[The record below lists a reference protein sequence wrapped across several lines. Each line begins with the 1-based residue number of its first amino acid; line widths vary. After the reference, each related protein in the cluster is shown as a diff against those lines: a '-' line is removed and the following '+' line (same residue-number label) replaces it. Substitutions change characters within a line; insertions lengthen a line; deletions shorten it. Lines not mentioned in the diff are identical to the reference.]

1 MIGLTLHKHSNNP
14 IEVSFK
20 ELTGK
25 EELGLATLGGTDME
39 DMHWLLEQIITD
51 IYSGNSRIKL
61 EELTLSD
68 FDLCVSHL
76 YEQLYGSRVN
86 CEVGCQ
92 FCGEGF
98 EFDIE
103 LPDFKSTIFHA
114 QNEYG
119 RNEEGDYTLSDSEMV
134 FSLPKVS
141 DLKRLKDSPAESWL
155 KTFLKNG
162 DCDHEQL
169 QEHIETAGPLMSQDI
184 SANCPNCSKTNL
196 VRFDLTRYCLQSL
209 KEEQKFLLKE
219 VHIIANKYG
228 WGLYDILLLTR
239 SVRRQFASFIIA
251 DNKVLRAYS

>member
-1 MIGLTLHKHSNNP
+1 MIGLTLHKHSEKA

-25 EELGLATLGGTDME
+25 EELGLAKFGGTEMDEMY
-39 DMHWLLEQIITD
+39 WLLEQIITD
-51 IYSGNSRIKL
+51 ISSNDERLKL
-61 EELTLSD
+61 DELTLSD

-86 CEVGCQ
+86 CEVNCQ
-92 FCGEGF
+92 FCSDGF

-103 LPDFKSTIFHA
+103 LSDFKKTIFLD
-114 QNEYG
+114 QKNYS
-119 RNEEGDYTLSDSEMV
+119 RNKNGDYISNKGEEV
-134 FSLPKVS
+134 FTLPKVS
-141 DLKRLKDSPAESWL
+141 DLKNLKECPAESWL
-155 KTFLKNG
+155 KQFLQQG
-162 DCDHEQL
+162 ECHYEQL

-184 SANCPNCSKTNL
+184 SADCPNCGESNL

-228 WGLYDILLLTR
+228 WGLDQILSLTR
-239 SVRRQFASFIIA
+239 SVRRQFAGFIIA

>member
-1 MIGLTLHKHSNNP
+1 MIGLTLHRHSDKV

-25 EELGLATLGGTDME
+25 EELGLASLGGTDME
-39 DMHWLLEQIITD
+39 EMHWLLEQIITD
-51 IYSGNSRIKL
+51 IQSNNHRIKL

-86 CEVGCQ
+86 CEVSCQ
-92 FCGEGF
+92 FCGDGF

-103 LPDFKSTIFHA
+103 LSDFKSTMFLA
-114 QNEYG
+114 QKEYS
-119 RNEEGDYTLSDSEMV
+119 RNEDGDYVSTNEQQV
-134 FSLPKVS
+134 FTLPKVS
-141 DLKRLKDSPAESWL
+141 DLKSLKNNPAESWL
-155 KTFLKNG
+155 KKFLKNG

-184 SANCPNCSKTNL
+184 SANCPNCSETNL
-196 VRFDLTRYCLQSL
+196 VRFDLIRYCLQSL
-209 KEEQKFLLKE
+209 KEEQKLLLKE

-228 WGLYDILLLTR
+228 WGLDEILLLSR
-239 SVRRQFASFIIA
+239 SVRRKFASYIIA